1 MSDQRCETHGCD
13 QQARWTQEGRRYCR
27 KHGTDAAIRTGRP
40 IQRLPFVADDQAQTP
55 DGAPTVPDGA
65 PDPVD
70 VWDELEAQ
78 WWQTPSEPTSI
89 EEYVFCLI
97 DQGKTQAMELA
108 RLREGVAS

>member
-1 MSDQRCETHGCD
+1 MTSDQRCDNHGCD
-13 QQARWTQEGRRYCR
+13 QEARWTQEGRRYCR

-40 IQRLPFVADDQAQTP
+40 IQRLPFVADDQAHTP
-55 DGAPTVPDGA
+55 DGAH
-65 PDPVD
+65 DPVD

-78 WWQTPSEPTSI
+78 WWQTPDEPDSI

-108 RLREGVAS
+108 RLRGGVTQ